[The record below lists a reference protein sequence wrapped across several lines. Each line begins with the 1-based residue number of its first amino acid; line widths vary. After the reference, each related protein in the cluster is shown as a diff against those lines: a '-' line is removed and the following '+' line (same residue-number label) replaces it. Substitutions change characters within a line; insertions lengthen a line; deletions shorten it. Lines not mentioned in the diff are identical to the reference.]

1 MFAGAIHAFC
11 AHLLRKRPV
20 EAGVTPKFTELD
32 EVQDTIRRGRS
43 WRDSLER
50 ARADGSPVLR
60 ELEAA
65 EVVASVEAG
74 AQTHTTGAA
83 AESLYI
89 PKPQRTED
97 RRFLRDFMEEFA
109 FVDLV
114 TVSPSLR
121 ITHIPVWLD
130 RATGAYGTIHGHISR
145 QNPQSEAFDGRQTG
159 VVVFR
164 GPHGYIPPT
173 WYAKTDNVAP
183 LPCRPATGRRLGE
196 HSARAKPS
204 FLKQTG
210 LSETEAPHPGPGVPG
225 PLPLTT
231 LIASETPP
239 LDRNRPPA
247 YHPRN
252 TAGCSV
258 CIIIAEV
265 EGTPYDLSDR

>member
-1 MFAGAIHAFC
+1 MARPTNERFPQSAGRRLRYSNSMNRRD
-11 AHLLRKRPV
+11 LL
-20 EAGVTPKFTELD
+20 AGL
-32 EVQDTIRRGRS
+32 
-43 WRDSLER
+43 
-50 ARADGSPVLR
+50 A
-60 ELEAA
+60 
-65 EVVASVEAG
+65 VASVEAG

-89 PKPQRTED
+89 PKPQRMED
-97 RRFLRDFMEEFA
+97 RRFLHDFMDEFA

-130 RATGAYGTIHGHISR
+130 RAAGAYGTIHGHISR
-145 QNPQSEAFDGRQTG
+145 QNPQSGAFDGRQTG

-183 LPCRPATGRRLGE
+183 LPCRPATGRRPGE

-210 LSETEAPHPGPGVPG
+210 LSETEAPHPGRARPA
-225 PLPLTT
+225 
-231 LIASETPP
+231 AS
-239 LDRNRPPA
+239 D
-247 YHPRN
+247 HPNSLRN
-252 TAGCSV
+252 TPA
-258 CIIIAEV
+258 
-265 EGTPYDLSDR
+265 